1 MTDQSAYSLEF
12 WVGQEVFAVIPAWSR
27 ELIPVTICG
36 VEAGGVWIEAE
47 GLTIGFCR
55 GKAERD
61 ELDDIGRASAFVPYA
76 QIGYII
82 FVMPKEARRAGG
94 ADRDLPQA
102 EATLQAAERRHRE
115 RLRWAAHAG
124 TSALPGLAEA
134 RTNLAA
140 ARSELERARK
150 VSTFADEVGERARL
164 EEQERTI

>member
-1 MTDQSAYSLEF
+1 MTDPSAYSLEF

-82 FVMPKEARRAGG
+82 FVMPKETQRPRVLQFG
-94 ADRDLPQA
+94 AQD
-102 EATLQAAERRHRE
+102 
-115 RLRWAAHAG
+115 
-124 TSALPGLAEA
+124 A
-134 RTNLAA
+134 RTDAPKNDTVP
-140 ARSELERARK
+140 RSSR
-150 VSTFADEVGERARL
+150 
-164 EEQERTI
+164 